1 MFDLEDI
8 NSTPMTA
15 GSETDDRIGLDE
27 EVEADPYESE
37 KAQKYIGKDVVKEFY
52 GEAYTGT
59 VQKFLAKEDV
69 GAKEDF
75 WEIKYSD
82 GDKED
87 VKEKELL
94 SLIEAFEKKKIE
106 VVQAEEK
113 DVATDFVARDKRGY
127 RIETCIIPGC
137 NYVGRSDY
145 MKAHKASK
153 HGIGVVWFACDQDN
167 CDHKAKQ
174 AQQLKKH
181 KQFAHDID
189 VQWYLCDQDGCRYKA
204 KQATAV
210 KRHKAHVHDID
221 IRWHHCD
228 QEGCNFKTKQA
239 GHLKQHKANIHN
251 VDVRWFRCDQYGCCY
266 KGKRASD
273 LKPHKRVMHDIDLI

>member
-1 MFDLEDI
+1 MSARLMFDLEDI

-15 GSETDDRIGLDE
+15 GSETDDRIDLDE

-37 KAQKYIGKDVVKEFY
+37 KAQKYIGKDLVKEFY

-82 GDKED
+82 GDEED
-87 VKEKELL
+87 VKEEELL

-153 HGIGVVWFACDQDN
+153 HGIVVP
-167 CDHKAKQ
+167 
-174 AQQLKKH
+174 L
-181 KQFAHDID
+181 
-189 VQWYLCDQDGCRYKA
+189 
-204 KQATAV
+204 
-210 KRHKAHVHDID
+210 
-221 IRWHHCD
+221 
-228 QEGCNFKTKQA
+228 
-239 GHLKQHKANIHN
+239 
-251 VDVRWFRCDQYGCCY
+251 
-266 KGKRASD
+266 
-273 LKPHKRVMHDIDLI
+273 